1 MEEYR
6 ANLMGPDGHVMSRV
20 DLICEDE
27 ETARERAQ
35 QLAQDRVVEL
45 WQGARKIAEYH
56 PRH

>member
-1 MEEYR
+1 
-6 ANLMGPDGHVMSRV
+6 MSRV

>member
-1 MEEYR
+1 MEEYK
-6 ANLMGPDGHVMSRV
+6 AYLIGPGGRITSRV

-35 QLAQDRVVEL
+35 ELAQDRVVEL